1 MKGSEFVFDSFDLL
15 YYKLHKI
22 SINHGGSYIDSP
34 KRLKNKKATINH
46 KSGDDKCFQN
56 SVAAALN
63 LEQIKGHPEKMSSIK
78 PSINQYNWKEINFP
92 SHKKRFEQVWI
103 KW

>member
-1 MKGSEFVFDSFDLL
+1 MTNV
-15 YYKLHKI
+15 
-22 SINHGGSYIDSP
+22 
-34 KRLKNKKATINH
+34 
-46 KSGDDKCFQN
+46 FQN

-63 LEQIKGHPEKMSSIK
+63 LEQIKGHPERMSSIK

>member
-1 MKGSEFVFDSFDLL
+1 MRGCNFYFDSVDLL
-15 YYKLHKI
+15 YYQLQKTSLSRKG
-22 SINHGGSYIDSP
+22 SSYIDSP
-34 KRLKNKKATINH
+34 ERLKNKKATINH

-92 SHKKRFEQVWI
+92 SHKKRFEQV
-103 KW
+103 